1 MRHQDAGVCDD
12 ALGEKVLSFS
22 PASRREPELVD
33 RSSQLSALLAEY
45 HFEIVNRSHS
55 PPSHNRTICR
65 CSSLLEREAGVNE
78 ESFS

>member
-22 PASRREPELVD
+22 PELVD